1 MKIKNKVAIITGA
14 SSGLGKSL
22 AFELAGRGA
31 GVCLLARSEPKLKK
45 VKKEIENSGGKA
57 IICPLD
63 IRNPKEIKVAVKTI
77 HNLFSKIDILINCAG
92 IYTQGSFADH
102 SIDQINQ
109 LIDTNIKGTLFVTHT
124 VLPYMQ
130 KLNFGHIVN
139 IISTAGKL
147 PKRKQTLYSTTKFAL
162 HGFHQNLQKEL
173 KPTQIKTTAIYPSKM
188 NTTLYKNAKVK
199 KEMKNYLHSEDVAKL
214 IADCLDQP
222 QNLIVDDLTIKRN

>member
-14 SSGLGKSL
+14 SSGLGKSIAL
-22 AFELAGRGA
+22 ELAGRGA
-31 GVCLLARSEPKLKK
+31 GVCLLARSEPRLKK
-45 VKKEIENSGGKA
+45 VKKEIEDSGGKA

-63 IRNPKEIKVAVKTI
+63 IRNPEEVKVAVKTI

-92 IYTQGSFADH
+92 VYTQGPFTDH

-109 LIDTNIKGTLFVTHT
+109 LIDTNIKGTLFVTHA

-130 KLNFGHIVN
+130 KLNFGHVVN
-139 IISTAGKL
+139 IVSTAGKL
-147 PKRKQTLYSTTKFAL
+147 PKGKQTLYGTTKFAL

-173 KPTQIKTTAIYPSKM
+173 KPTRIKTTAIYPSKM
-188 NTTLYKNAKVK
+188 NTILFKNAKMK
-199 KEMKNYLHSEDVAKL
+199 KKMENYLDSEDVARL
-214 IADCLDQP
+214 IADCVDQP

>member
-22 AFELAGRGA
+22 ALELAGRGA

-45 VKKEIENSGGKA
+45 IKKEIENSGGKS

-63 IRNPKEIKVAVKTI
+63 IRNSEEVKVAIKTI
-77 HNLFSKIDILINCAG
+77 HNFFSKIDILINCAG
-92 IYTQGSFADH
+92 VYTQGSFTDH
-102 SIDQINQ
+102 STDQINH
-109 LIDTNIKGTLFVTHT
+109 LIDTNLKGTLFFTHA

-147 PKRKQTLYSTTKFAL
+147 PKRNQTLYSTTKFAL
-162 HGFHQNLQKEL
+162 HGFHQNLQREL
-173 KPTQIKTTAIYPSKM
+173 KPTRIKTTAIYPSKM
-188 NTTLYKNAKVK
+188 NTALYKNAKVK
-199 KEMKNYLHSEDVAKL
+199 KKMKNYLDPEDVARL
-214 IADCLDQP
+214 IADCIDQP